1 MKDIKK
7 KIYFTVCFYFI
18 LNMTN
23 ISYCQSYECD
33 NNFGNC
39 GTPEQSGGGGGK
51 GVILIDNT
59 DIGDTYQNADDY
71 DDDGIED
78 PLDNCMR
85 QGNPYQYD
93 MDGDGIGD
101 MCDNCLEYYN
111 PMQEDYDADGIG
123 DFCDS
128 DIDGDGV
135 PNSEDGCVKQWGD
148 FCTNLSIQLDNEKK
162 SNVQQSDYTLY
173 NEENNNIIKQNNCN
187 QSKSEQNVFI
197 FIIFFVAIFFLK

>member
-1 MKDIKK
+1 MKF
-7 KIYFTVCFYFI
+7 YFAACFYFF
-18 LNMTN
+18 LCTTN
-23 ISYCQSYECD
+23 ISYGQSYECD

-51 GVILIDNT
+51 GQILIANT

-111 PMQEDYDADGIG
+111 PMQEDYDGDGAG

-128 DIDGDGV
+128 DIDGDGIT
-135 PNSEDGCVKQWGD
+135 NSEDDCVKQWGA
-148 FCTNLSIQLDNEKK
+148 FCTNLNVQLDNEKK

-173 NEENNNIIKQNNCN
+173 NEENNNIIKQSNCN
-187 QSKSEQNVFI
+187 QTKSEQNIIV
-197 FIIFFVAIFFLK
+197 FIIFFIAIFFLK